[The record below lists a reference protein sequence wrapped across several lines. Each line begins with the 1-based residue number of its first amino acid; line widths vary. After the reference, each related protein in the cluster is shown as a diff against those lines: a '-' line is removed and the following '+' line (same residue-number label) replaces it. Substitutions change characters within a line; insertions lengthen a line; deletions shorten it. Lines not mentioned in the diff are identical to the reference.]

1 MTLPVPSPGANPLR
15 APRLLCRA
23 PVLGGAVAEPP
34 APCGEREQ
42 PGGSPG
48 RTLKF
53 GFSSHRLQAAIRH
66 RGHRPRDAAQRK
78 QE

>member
-1 MTLPVPSPGANPLR
+1 MTPPVPSLGANPLW

-48 RTLKF
+48 HMLKF

-66 RGHRPRDAAQRK
+66 RGHRAHNAARRK